1 MSAHAPLDP
10 VTRGLIEDMAA
21 GRAPAESAWMRTECE
36 AKFKLV
42 SATMLAEALRQAG
55 FREHAP
61 RHELDLVYEPA
72 GAAAPGVLTKVRFAP
87 EFNRLSLVI
96 KQRAPDEVARVG
108 ASISRVFWRDYA
120 ANGVLLH
127 ELARAGLRSA
137 DAVVKKRVVFTKERA
152 SVCIDQLAGVGLY
165 AEVGVSAPVPVGGGD
180 GIADAARAL
189 ATALAAHLGA
199 PASASYLEI
208 VRSSR

>member
-10 VTRGLIEDMAA
+10 VTRGMIEEISA
-21 GRAPAESAWMRTECE
+21 GRAPADSAWMRTECE
-36 AKFKLV
+36 AKFELA
-42 SATMLAEALRQAG
+42 SATMLAEALRQTG

-72 GAAAPGVLTKVRFAP
+72 GAAAPGVQLKGRFAP

-96 KQRAPDEVARVG
+96 KQRVPDDVARPG

-120 ANGVLLH
+120 ANGALLN
-127 ELARAGLRSA
+127 ELAKAGLRSA
-137 DAVVKKRVVFTKERA
+137 DAVVKKRAVFTKERA
-152 SVCIDQLAGVGLY
+152 SVCIDRLAGVGLY
-165 AEVGVSAPVPVGGGD
+165 AEVGVSAPVPAGEGEGL
-180 GIADAARAL
+180 ADAARAL
-189 ATALAAHLGA
+189 AASLAPHLGA